1 MFSLANDVLVY
12 SAHDC
17 RSSHVSSKSQ
27 ERQSLEEF
35 MKIMAKLDLP
45 YPKFMDYEVPGN
57 KPRGICPC
65 DLPEN
70 LVKHCRHTSESPPG

>member
-1 MFSLANDVLVY
+1 MAL
-12 SAHDC
+12 
-17 RSSHVSSKSQ
+17 
-27 ERQSLEEF
+27 SLEEF
-35 MKIMAKLDLP
+35 MKIMANLNLP

-70 LVKHCRHTSESPPG
+70 LVKHCRHTSESPRG